1 METPTRDRLRKKLN
15 KKKGT
20 NQTPSNENNIF
31 DMLNQVNQILKQNPE
46 MVSRVNKCVSTIV
59 DNKDLMSKLTSEIQ
73 SNIEAGSDSD
83 SDSDSESTQK
93 MLLPAPVESK
103 SESPS
108 QIDGQSQI
116 VLSNLSIE
124 QPAADSNESKQ

>member
-20 NQTPSNENNIF
+20 SAKTSNENNIF

-59 DNKDLMSKLTSEIQ
+59 ENKDLMSKLTSEIQ
-73 SNIEAGSDSD
+73 SNIEADSDSD

-93 MLLPAPVESK
+93 MLLPTPAESK
-103 SESPS
+103 SDGQS
-108 QIDGQSQI
+108 QIDSQSQI